1 MKKDKYFLLL
11 ASLFVFTLIN
21 ISCGGNSQ
29 KSEDSNKI
37 NNEKITITHL
47 LGNINVNKNP
57 QRVVVL
63 DFSALE
69 NLDFIGVKPVAV
81 PKSGLP
87 AHLIKFR
94 DDSSVMDVG
103 SITEIN
109 IEKLNE
115 AQPDLIIIGHRLV
128 DFYDQLSAIA
138 PVLYPTPVDAVNFM
152 EAFEKNIGDIAQ
164 LFDKQEE
171 VDRAK
176 ADILSK
182 IDEAKRIISSSD
194 ENALILLHNRGRFSA
209 YGSGS
214 RFGIIHDVLGI
225 SEAAVGL
232 GVHRHGNPV
241 SSEFIQKE
249 NPDIIF
255 IIDRSRVVD
264 KNETN
269 KEEIENL
276 LIKGTSAAKNGKIY
290 YLNPEIWYL
299 AGGGIASV
307 NIMIDEVQQA
317 F

>member
-29 KSEDSNKI
+29 KSEGSNKI

-109 IEKLNE
+109 IEKINE

-182 IDEAKRIISSSD
+182 IDKAKRIISSSD

-225 SEAAVGL
+225 SEAAEGL

-269 KEEIENL
+269 KKEIENL

-307 NIMIDEVQQA
+307 NIMIDEVLQA